1 MRHSTLNTY
10 CFSIWQARQPS
21 PFVPL
26 FPFPFSLFPVVPYSL
41 FPYTQVGSQ
50 PTFFVA
56 LLCIIHVNTA

>member
-10 CFSIWQARQPS
+10 CFGIWQARQPPS
-21 PFVPL
+21 FVPL
-26 FPFPFSLFPVVPYSL
+26 FPFPYSL

-56 LLCIIHVNTA
+56 LLCIIHVNTV